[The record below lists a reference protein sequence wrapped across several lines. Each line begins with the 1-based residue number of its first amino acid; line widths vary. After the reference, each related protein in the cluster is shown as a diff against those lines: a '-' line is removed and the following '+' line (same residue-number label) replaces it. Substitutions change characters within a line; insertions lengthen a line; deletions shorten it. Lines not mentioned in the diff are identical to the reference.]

1 MRYKM
6 TVKKA
11 RELEEKLRKE
21 DFTLD
26 DFYQQLQQLKRM
38 GPLESILEMVPG
50 MGKALKGL
58 KIDQKAMVRVE
69 SIINS
74 MTKDERRKPHLVDG
88 SRRRRIAQGS
98 GTSVQDVNQLL
109 KQFFM
114 MQKMIKKAA
123 KMDLKKLEKGFLPLR

>member
-1 MRYKM
+1 
-6 TVKKA
+6 
-11 RELEEKLRKE
+11 
-21 DFTLD
+21 
-26 DFYQQLQQLKRM
+26 M
-38 GPLESILEMVPG
+38 G
-50 MGKALKGL
+50 GKALKGL
-58 KIDQKAMVRVE
+58 KVDQKAMLRVE